1 MQLKKGVNLNIIKK
15 TKFKTVSIVVRF
27 RTELKKTTVAKR
39 MLISNLW
46 ETSNAVLK
54 TNRDLD
60 LKLSDMYGA
69 SYSTTVSKKGREH
82 FLNLNLSIVDP
93 KLLNEDNL
101 LKEAIDFLKNVIFNP
116 LLTIE
121 HGEIFFEKESFKREK
136 KNLIKYLEATVEDR
150 AYYAGQQLNKLYF
163 TDENMQVAGTANAEL
178 IRKETAQSTYD
189 YYQQMLN
196 EDAVDIFVLGNLDEK
211 ATDLVEKSFLD
222 FDFIDRQDKSNYFYQ
237 QDIKE
242 IQEIT
247 DEKDARQSIIQMAYN
262 LPIQYGDDL
271 YMALQVYNGLLG
283 GFPHSKLFMNVREK
297 ESLAY
302 YATSSFDSFSGI
314 LRIRAGIEAEDKD
327 KTQALIIEQVES
339 MENGEFSE
347 QEIGQTK
354 KMLATSYHLA
364 QDSARN
370 LIEQSFT
377 RTQFPDKYMEKEEWL
392 QALENVKPKDII
404 SVAKLIKLQVVYFLK
419 GQDSFDEE
427 D

>member
-1 MQLKKGVNLNIIKK
+1 MQLKKGVNLNIIKQ
-15 TKFKTVSIVVRF
+15 TKFKTVSIVMRF

-69 SYSTTVSKKGREH
+69 SYATTVSKKGREH

-93 KLLNEDNL
+93 ILLNDADL
-101 LKEAIDFLKNVIFNP
+101 LKEAIIFLKNVIFNP

-121 HGEIFFEKESFKREK
+121 EGQISFEKESFKREK

-150 AYYAGQQLNKLYF
+150 AYYAGQRLNKFYF
-163 TDENMQVAGTANAEL
+163 TDENMQVAGTADADL
-178 IRKETAQSTYD
+178 IRKETAQTTYE
-189 YYQQMLN
+189 YYKKMLS
-196 EDAVDIFVLGNLDEK
+196 EDAVDIFVLGNLDDK
-211 ATDLVEKSFLD
+211 AIDLVEKSFSN
-222 FDFIDRQDKSNYFYQ
+222 FDFIDRQDKSDYFYQ
-237 QDIKE
+237 QDIKDMK
-242 IQEIT
+242 EIT

-262 LPIQYGDDL
+262 LPIKYGDDL

-314 LRIRAGIEAEDKD
+314 LRIRAGIEAEDKN
-327 KTQALIIEQVES
+327 KTQSLINEQVES
-339 MENGEFSE
+339 MKNGEFSE
-347 QEIGQTK
+347 QEIEQTK
-354 KMLATSYHLA
+354 KMLATSYQLA

-392 QALENVKPKDII
+392 EALENVKSKDII

>member
-1 MQLKKGVNLNIIKK
+1 MQLKKGVNLNIIKE

-46 ETSNAVLK
+46 ETSNSVLK

-121 HGEIFFEKESFKREK
+121 RGETSFEKESFKREK

-178 IRKETAQSTYD
+178 IRKETAKTTYD

-196 EDAVDIFVLGNLDEK
+196 EDAIDIFVLGNLEGK
-211 ATDLVEKSFLD
+211 AIDLIEKSFLD

-271 YMALQVYNGLLG
+271 YLALQVYNGLLG

-302 YATSSFDSFSGI
+302 YTTSSFDSFSGI

-339 MENGEFSE
+339 MKNGEFSE
-347 QEIGQTK
+347 QEIEQTK

-377 RTQFPDKYMEKEEWL
+377 RAQFPDKYMEKDEWL

-419 GQDSFDEE
+419 GQDSFYEE

>member
-1 MQLKKGVNLNIIKK
+1 MQLKKGVNLNIIKE

-27 RTELKKTTVAKR
+27 RTELKKNTVAKR

-93 KLLNEDNL
+93 KLLNENNL
-101 LKEAIDFLKNVIFNP
+101 LNEAIIFLKNVIFNP

-121 HGEIFFEKESFKREK
+121 GKKTSFEEESFKREK

-163 TDENMQVAGTANAEL
+163 TDENMQIAGTANAEL
-178 IRKETAQSTYD
+178 IRKETAQTTYD

-196 EDAVDIFVLGNLDEK
+196 EDAVDIFVLGNLDDEVI
-211 ATDLVEKSFLD
+211 DLVEKSFSN

-247 DEKDARQSIIQMAYN
+247 DEKDAHQSIIQMAYN

-327 KTQALIIEQVES
+327 KTQALITEQVES
-339 MENGEFSE
+339 MKNGEFSE
-347 QEIGQTK
+347 QEIEQTK

-364 QDSARN
+364 QDSGRN

-392 QALENVKPKDII
+392 QALENVKSKDII

-427 D
+427 N

>member
-1 MQLKKGVNLNIIKK
+1 MQLKKGVNLNIIKE

-46 ETSNAVLK
+46 ETSNSVLK

-82 FLNLNLSIVDP
+82 FLSLNLSIVDP

-121 HGEIFFEKESFKREK
+121 RGETSFEKESFKREK

-178 IRKETAQSTYD
+178 IRKETAQTTYN

-196 EDAVDIFVLGNLDEK
+196 EDAVDIFVLGNLDGK
-211 ATDLVEKSFLD
+211 AIDLIEKSFLD
-222 FDFIDRQDKSNYFYQ
+222 FDFVDRQDKSNYFYQ

-339 MENGEFSE
+339 MKNGEFSE
-347 QEIGQTK
+347 QEIEQTK

-377 RTQFPDKYMEKEEWL
+377 RAQFPDKYMEKDEWL